1 MFNYIKSQIEWDKD
15 LSERSKLIDLFL
27 RVYDGKIYDH
37 LRYYFFQERD
47 YSNNYIPLHKRQP
60 SVKANFCKLVVDDSV
75 SLLFGTDHFPSVVS
89 DNEELRQNLE
99 DVITTYQLQE
109 LMIQAATIGASGS
122 VCIFLRVF
130 DGLLNFEAKNT
141 KYLTAIFDKKN
152 TKRLSKIIERYKV
165 KGSVLIDSGYKPN
178 QIKHP
183 NQFYWFHREFDDEKE
198 TYYLPYLCGD
208 ANAKAKPD
216 KERSF
221 THKLGF
227 VPAIWIKNLPCTN
240 SDSIDGACTFPIS
253 AIDSNIEFDYQMS
266 QLGRALKYSGDP
278 LLVLKLQDDQ
288 QVMAQNAQPD
298 ENGNQKVVRS
308 ATNALVITPEDE
320 AKLLEIGGES
330 CKAVLE
336 FTRAIREYILECLH
350 GNRSNADKVNAA
362 QSGRAMQAM
371 NQALIWLADKLRI
384 SYGESGLLD
393 LLKMIVAISN
403 VPGNGI
409 QVGTKRLINL
419 DKNAGISLRWPAWYP
434 DTPADKVQSANALK
448 TLSDGAFISKET
460 GTKSIADDYHI
471 EDIKQEQR
479 LIAQDQQN
487 IVAEQ
492 PKLTQIQNI

>member
-1 MFNYIKSQIEWDKD
+1 MFNYIKSQIDWDKD
-15 LSERSKLIDLFL
+15 LSDRSKLIDLFL

-37 LRYYFFQERD
+37 LRYYFFQDRD
-47 YSNNYIPLHKRQP
+47 YSGNYIPLHTRQP

-75 SLLFGTDHFPSVVS
+75 SLLFGTDHFPNVVS
-89 DNEELRQNLE
+89 ENEELRQDLE
-99 DVITTYQLQE
+99 DVIVEYNLQE
-109 LMIQAATIGASGS
+109 LMIQAATIGSAGS

-130 DGLLNFEAKNT
+130 DGVLNFEAKNT

-152 TKRLSKIIERYKV
+152 TKCISKLVERYKV
-165 KGSVLIDSGYKPN
+165 KGSVLLESGYTPS
-178 QIKHP
+178 QIKRP
-183 NQFYWFHREFDDEKE
+183 NQFYWFHREWDAVAE
-198 TYYLPYLCGD
+198 TYYLPYLCND
-208 ANAKAKPD
+208 KDAKPKRD

-221 THKLGF
+221 THNLGF
-227 VPAIWIKNLPCTN
+227 VPAVWIKNLP
-240 SDSIDGACTFPIS
+240 SIDAEAMDGACTFPVS
-253 AIDSNIEFDYQMS
+253 VIDSNIEFDYQMS

-288 QVMAQNAQPD
+288 QVLAQNGQPD
-298 ENGNQKVVRS
+298 ENGNQKIVRS
-308 ATNALVITPEDE
+308 SANALVITPEDE
-320 AKLLEIGGES
+320 AKLLEIGGEA

-393 LLKMIVAISN
+393 LLKMIIAVSN
-403 VPGNGI
+403 IPGNGI

-419 DKNAGISLRWPAWYP
+419 DKTTKISLRWPAWYP

-460 GTKSIADDYHI
+460 GTKAIADDYHI
-471 EDIKQEQR
+471 EDIKQEQN
-479 LIAQDQQN
+479 LIEQDQQK
-487 IVAEQ
+487 ITEEQ